1 MPDLASIIRE
11 AAAKHGVSPETL
23 LRIAQIESNMDP
35 NAANKDSSARG
46 VFQFIDKTWKAYGKG
61 QDVLDP
67 VANADA
73 GARFVRDNANTLRT
87 QLGRE
92 PAPWELYLA
101 HQQGAGGAGS
111 LLANPSARAV
121 DVTSPDAIRLNAG
134 HTGMSAG
141 DFANLWKAKFEGI
154 AVPGPT
160 TGGPGKDLIASAAT
174 PAAAGFQP
182 QRRQD
187 LLLGSLFDNA
197 AAPMLQKPQEPLV
210 QRRKKSVGDQI
221 GDLGQPVRLSS

>member
-101 HQQGAGGAGS
+101 HQQGAGGAGK
-111 LLANPSARAV
+111 LLVNPNAMAA

-134 HTGMSAG
+134 NTSMSAG
-141 DFANLWKAKFEGI
+141 DFANIWKAKFEGT
-154 AVPGPT
+154 AVP
-160 TGGPGKDLIASAAT
+160 GPGKDLVASAAT
-174 PAAAGFQP
+174 AGAPAAAGFQP
-182 QRRQD
+182 QRRED